1 MESSFLLSYQ
11 IGTCNPP
18 CFSLLS
24 LGYQEAQSCVFF
36 LLTRAS
42 FITTF
47 SNTAIHLVQHSFIA
61 DFNYHISLLQIH
73 LENSWVRNK
82 NYILKLSPICFYL
95 RTLKICYTWLWG
107 PLEGCKRP
115 FHPFNL
121 WVKTGGSLRKTHSH
135 VCSEWNWVS
144 THRHKPSHM
153 ERKLFLGNLSY
164 VVVIDSAFSPA
175 LRYKVK
181 IEPLLISEI
190 TIVIRQAFI

>member
-1 MESSFLLSYQ
+1 MQEVNSNKISTIIQKRLSVVFIVLYIESSKNFHNISGRKAFFLESSFLLSYQ

-95 RTLKICYTWLWG
+95 RTLKICYT
-107 PLEGCKRP
+107 
-115 FHPFNL
+115 
-121 WVKTGGSLRKTHSH
+121 
-135 VCSEWNWVS
+135 
-144 THRHKPSHM
+144 
-153 ERKLFLGNLSY
+153 
-164 VVVIDSAFSPA
+164 
-175 LRYKVK
+175 
-181 IEPLLISEI
+181 
-190 TIVIRQAFI
+190 